1 MAKGL
6 GGAIGGAIGDA
17 LADSIHGEMYLAIL
31 AFFVLDAFL
40 VLIFISLFLFSLNK
54 IKKLSIDTEYICM
67 MYFCC
72 SLVSVIVSTIT
83 AVFDFKPLLVAM
95 SAGISHLII
104 SLLMIKYVSPDGV
117 IPKIKYMIVLFIL
130 WNPFIHIYIY
140 AD

>member
-1 MAKGL
+1 MSIGK
-6 GGAIGGAIGDA
+6 AIGQAIGSA

-54 IKKLSIDTEYICM
+54 IKKLSIDTGYICM

-95 SAGISHLII
+95 SAGIAHLIV
-104 SLLMIKYVSPDGV
+104 SLLMIKYVSEGV
-117 IPKIKYMIVLFIL
+117 LLKIKYMIVLFIL